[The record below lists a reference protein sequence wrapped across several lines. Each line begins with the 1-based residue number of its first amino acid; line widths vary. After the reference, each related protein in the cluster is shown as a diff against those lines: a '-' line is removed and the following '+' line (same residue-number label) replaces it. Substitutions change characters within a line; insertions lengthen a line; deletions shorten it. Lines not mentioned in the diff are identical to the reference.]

1 MPAICAGLVYN
12 SPSEG
17 YGFAEAV
24 LPADP
29 AEPLVWQPLIPVGD
43 FEHPDFGPFTVTY
56 EDLAAMEG
64 NFRAGL
70 PVGKG
75 IPIDED
81 GLHEL
86 RGGGAFGWIKDVR
99 IQDGWLEGGIE
110 WTPAGMAAVGSGELP
125 YVSAHFFPQGCE
137 APAPWGRDN
146 FVLSVALCTRPF
158 FNNQPELRVAATSYK
173 RVGPGVRATQH
184 DNEVKATMAQE
195 NDLQARLDEALG
207 KVTTLAEQL
216 ATLTTERDGLKASLD
231 TVTEERDGLKA
242 SVDALTEERDGL
254 KASVATL
261 TEQCDGYK
269 LSIENLESRMGEMEE
284 ATALAAAEKDIAAT
298 ALAKGQQLAPAA
310 IGLMATAKVKPTP
323 ENLRALQD
331 HLMENGGALL
341 TVPLPEKDKGL
352 TATAPISDEAM
363 TDEEW
368 LAAKPITEAAKVRI
382 RQIMQSKSIKASV
395 AYREYLR
402 AKS

>member
-1 MPAICAGLVYN
+1 MAAICAGLVYN

-137 APAPWGRDN
+137 APTPWGRDN

-173 RVGPGVRATQH
+173 RVGPGVRATQQ
-184 DNEVKATMAQE
+184 DIEVKATMAQE
-195 NDLQARLDEALG
+195 TDLQARLDEALG
-207 KVTTLAEQL
+207 KVTTLTEQL
-216 ATLTTERDGLKASLD
+216 EALTTERDGLKASVD
-231 TVTEERDGLKA
+231 T
-242 SVDALTEERDGL
+242 LTEERDGL

-261 TEQCDGYK
+261 TEQADGYK
-269 LSIENLESRMGEMEE
+269 LSIENLEARMGEMEE
-284 ATALAAAEKDIAAT
+284 ATALASAEREIAAT

-310 IGLMATAKVKPTP
+310 VGLMATARVKPTP
-323 ENLRALQD
+323 ENLKALQD

-352 TATAPISDEAM
+352 TATAPVSDEELS
-363 TDEEW
+363 DEEW
-368 LAAKPITEAAKVRI
+368 LAAKPITEAAKGRV
-382 RQIMQSKSIKASV
+382 RQIMQDKSVKASA

-402 AKS
+402 SK

>member
-1 MPAICAGLVYN
+1 MAVECAGIVYN

-17 YGFAEAV
+17 YGFAEAM

-29 AEPLVWQPLIPVGD
+29 ATPLVWQPLIPVGD
-43 FEHPDFGPFTVTY
+43 FEHPDFGPFSVVY
-56 EDLAAMEG
+56 EDLAAMEA

-86 RGGGAFGWIKDVR
+86 RGDGAYGWVTDVR

-110 WTPAGMAAVGSGELP
+110 WTPAGVLAVGSSELP
-125 YVSAHFFPQGCE
+125 YVSAHFFPHGCE
-137 APAPWGRDN
+137 APEPWGRDN
-146 FVLSVALCTRPF
+146 FILSVALCTRPF

-173 RVGPGVRATQH
+173 RVGPGVRATKQS
-184 DNEVKATMAQE
+184 DIEVKATMA
-195 NDLQARLDEALG
+195 NDDLQVRLDEALG
-207 KVTTLAEQL
+207 KVTTLTEQL
-216 ATLTTERDGLKASLD
+216 ATLNT
-231 TVTEERDGLKA
+231 ERDGLKA
-242 SVDALTEERDGL
+242 SVDTLTEERDGL

-269 LSIENLESRMGEMEE
+269 LSIDGLESRMGEMEE
-284 ATALAAAEKDIAAT
+284 ATALATAEKDIAAT
-298 ALAKGQQLAPAA
+298 ALAKGQQLAPVAV
-310 IGLMATAKVKPTP
+310 GLMATARVKPTA
-323 ENLRALQD
+323 ENLKALQD

-352 TATAPISDEAM
+352 TATAPVSDENLS
-363 TDEEW
+363 DEEW
-368 LAAKPITEAAKVRI
+368 LTAKPITEAAKTRV
-382 RQIMQSKSIKASV
+382 RQIMQEKSVKASA

-402 AKS
+402 AK